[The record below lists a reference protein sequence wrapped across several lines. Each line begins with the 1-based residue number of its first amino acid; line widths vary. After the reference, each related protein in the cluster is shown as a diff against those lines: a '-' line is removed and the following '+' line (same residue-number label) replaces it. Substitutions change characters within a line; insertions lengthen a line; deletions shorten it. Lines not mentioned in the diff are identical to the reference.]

1 MKIQGNEITIERYL
15 SKEERDRREAERL
28 KEEERIRA
36 RMADD
41 SGQRALK
48 DMMGGTLEEKK
59 ETALTET
66 LQKEEWMSKPVDEMS
81 EEEKL
86 KLREYEVKEQKM
98 NEEREKMRKNLEN
111 ELKNLK
117 NQIDDICFKFDE
129 KLLVLFKRKLEYDQ
143 RIYEQELYIIRLVLS
158 MIWQYKSSAILKDL
172 EASKSNIVEKQEQMK
187 ELAEKLGELKSE
199 IESHKTVVQENFTNI
214 FETKN
219 RNERMVVE
227 PTKMKNIYM
236 LLFEDLKNDKKKK
249 KIEQEL
255 MEKPE
260 YKRILI
266 KLDPYLEIEKRG
278 CLIKI
283 S

>member
-1 MKIQGNEITIERYL
+1 LKILDSEIKIEKFL
-15 SKEERDRREAERL
+15 SKEERIRLETERI

-41 SGQRALK
+41 SGQRALR

-66 LQKEEWMSKPVDEMS
+66 LQREEWMNKPVDEMT

-86 KLREYEVKEQKM
+86 KMREYEVKEQKM
-98 NEEREKMRKNLEN
+98 NEEKEKMRKNLEN

-143 RIYEQELYIIRLVLS
+143 RIFEQELYIIRLVLS
-158 MIWQYKSSAILKDL
+158 MIWQYKSSSVLKEL
-172 EASKSNIVEKQEQMK
+172 ETSKTQIMDKQEEYK
-187 ELAEKLGELKSE
+187 ELQQKLEELKNE
-199 IESHKTVVQENFTNI
+199 FDAQKNQVQESFNNA
-214 FETKN
+214 FEGKG
-219 RNERMVVE
+219 RNDRNVE
-227 PTKMKNIYM
+227 PTKIKNTY
-236 LLFEDLKNDKKKK
+236 LLVFEDTKNDKK
-249 KIEQEL
+249 
-255 MEKPE
+255 
-260 YKRILI
+260 
-266 KLDPYLEIEKRG
+266 
-278 CLIKI
+278 